1 MLARQSQAAA
11 EECAALAVPE
21 VYSCV
26 SRNVKFKIVIII
38 IIIIIIFFF

>member
-21 VYSCV
+21 VGSCV
-26 SRNVKFKIVIII
+26 SRNIRFKLVIIIIVIII
-38 IIIIIIFFF
+38 FE